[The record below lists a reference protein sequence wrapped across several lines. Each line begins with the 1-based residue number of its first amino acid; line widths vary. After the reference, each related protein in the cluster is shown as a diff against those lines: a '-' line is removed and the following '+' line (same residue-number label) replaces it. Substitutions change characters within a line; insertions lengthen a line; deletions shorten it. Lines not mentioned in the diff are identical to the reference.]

1 MEGNRSPLLYHGST
15 MGRPS
20 TSSRGSGDPKPELE
34 PPPLSPLSLGI
45 AGAPVMGGS
54 PSPARVPPRFLVD
67 LHEEEAIVGDQGREE
82 EEKEKEKEEE
92 KLGFGCS
99 EYVL

>member
-1 MEGNRSPLLYHGST
+1 
-15 MGRPS
+15 
-20 TSSRGSGDPKPELE
+20 
-34 PPPLSPLSLGI
+34 
-45 AGAPVMGGS
+45 MGGS

-67 LHEEEAIVGDQGREE
+67 LHEEEAIVGEQGREE
-82 EEKEKEKEEE
+82 EEKEKEKEEK